1 MPWKGLLGKKKEEDI
16 DIETYLRDLSIREGR
31 IIESDDITYVKPIDL
46 DPDGKTISSVL
57 RELERKNIVI
67 LNVRALMPNKIALKE
82 MIKQLKDSAIDLDG
96 DIARLSDEK
105 IIVVPS
111 GVRIVHKEE

>member
-1 MPWKGLLGKKKEEDI
+1 MPWKGLLGRKKEEDI

-31 IIESDDITYVKPIDL
+31 IIESDDITYVKPMDL
-46 DPDGKTISSVL
+46 DPEGKVLSAVL

-67 LNVRALMPNKIALKE
+67 LNVRALLPNKMALKE
-82 MIKQLKDSAIDLDG
+82 MIKQLKDSAIDSDG
-96 DIARLSDEK
+96 DIAKVSDEK
-105 IIVVPS
+105 IIIVPS